1 MRQSQKNVRGF
12 LQRGEPHYL
21 IKWEFRLPLQV
32 CLQVAADA
40 RVCGENKSRATSYPQ
55 AQIWNAE
62 IKGTVNVNCS
72 FEINQSNG
80 WKTYFKDPNESF
92 KESLYRRQPEK
103 RALKCF
109 YTSKRPYN
117 NILTIQQNISQSIF
131 QTHEPPLKG
140 WGTFARRLDSNVAEI
155 LVLRPFYSYP
165 QQVFSVI

>member
-1 MRQSQKNVRGF
+1 MRQSQKNVRG
-12 LQRGEPHYL
+12 LVQRGEPHYL

-40 RVCGENKSRATSYPQ
+40 RVCGENKSRATSYSQ
-55 AQIWNAE
+55 AQNWNAE
-62 IKGTVNVNCS
+62 IKGTVTVNCS

-80 WKTYFKDPNESF
+80 WNLLKKIQMKVSESPF
-92 KESLYRRQPEK
+92 VEDNLKK